1 MKIYGTFAHLARF
14 VYRIFKSYTIEGDIP
29 SDTPSIF
36 VVHHQNMSG
45 PVHALLTLPIETHIW
60 VYKVFFDR
68 KECYNQYVNYT
79 FTKRFGMPR
88 LLAVCLAWII
98 SLAVP
103 FAIGSF
109 AAIPVHRSSRDI
121 VKTFKMSHDA
131 LISGESIIISPDIEY
146 DDDSNAMGEI
156 YTGFF
161 HLEKNYFKAT
171 GKHLAFVPILY
182 NTKKRTLFI
191 EKPIMFDDSTPY
203 NEQKT
208 QVAIRIRD
216 AINNI
221 SKK

>member
-14 VYRIFKSYTIEGDIP
+14 VYRIFKPYTIEGELP
-29 SDTPSIF
+29 KDTPSIF

-45 PVHALLTLPIETHIW
+45 PVHALLTLPREAHIW

-88 LLAVCLAWII
+88 TLAVFLAWII

-121 VKTFKMSHDA
+121 IKTFKMSHDA

-146 DDDSNAMGEI
+146 DDSSNAMGEI

-171 GKHLAFVPILY
+171 GKHLNFVPISY
-182 NTKKRTLFI
+182 NTKLRKLYI
-191 EKPIMFDDSTPY
+191 SDAVKFDDITPY
-203 NEQKT
+203 NEQK
-208 QVAIRIRD
+208 AIVSLKIKE

-221 SKK
+221 KK